1 LEISRYPPGFRN
13 LREPEFPL
21 PWVADEPVDNNL
33 NLYQDD
39 IWAADQKPLAF
50 VENIMRKKGDP

>member
-13 LREPEFPL
+13 LREAEFLL
-21 PWVADEPVDNNL
+21 PWVADEPVDKNPNL
-33 NLYQDD
+33 HQDD
-39 IWAADQKPLAF
+39 ICAADQKPLAF